1 MGTSGRGEGGTV
13 WASSPPGAVGGG
25 TEGESCG
32 GPVAHLLGELSLK
45 RHNEKLTLLYIHS
58 CLVRYMFGYSSFF
71 TSLCSMHIFAFSQ
84 GQFDHYSLCF
94 GIAGA
99 GLESSLQHASLCIPF
114 LEVDWF
120 IANRFI

>member
-45 RHNEKLTLLYIHS
+45 HHNEKLILLANVS
-58 CLVRYMFGYSSFF
+58 CVAWSVHLF
-71 TSLCSMHIFAFSQ
+71 TSSPKDLWLRDLCNFAF
-84 GQFDHYSLCF
+84 
-94 GIAGA
+94 
-99 GLESSLQHASLCIPF
+99 
-114 LEVDWF
+114 
-120 IANRFI
+120 